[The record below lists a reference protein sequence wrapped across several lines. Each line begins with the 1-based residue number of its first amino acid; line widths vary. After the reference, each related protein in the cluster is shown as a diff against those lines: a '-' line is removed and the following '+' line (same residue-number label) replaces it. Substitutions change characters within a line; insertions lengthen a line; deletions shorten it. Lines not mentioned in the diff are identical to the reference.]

1 MKIRILHVSDFHLKG
16 ENEPVGS
23 FNQKQV
29 IGSLVEY
36 AGKLAKDETPFD
48 LVAITGDL
56 AFRAKPAE
64 YAAAARMCEDLL
76 AALSLDQS
84 RLFVAPGNHDVDRD
98 KIDPLFLKT
107 LYSFQSQDDILE
119 RIGHG
124 IFRKNVKE
132 KLAAFECF
140 AWNVSGKPRYDP
152 ECFHYTEKLRIEKDG
167 GSAMV
172 DILGLNSALFA
183 GKDGD
188 DKQKLALGQFQVDA
202 ALKEAEKGADLSI
215 ALFPPPP
222 FPVSTNAKRFR
233 ETA

>member
-16 ENEPVGS
+16 ENEPVDS

-48 LVAITGDL
+48 LLAITGDL
-56 AFRAKPAE
+56 AYGAKPAE

-107 LYSFQSQDDILE
+107 LYSFQSQDDIL
-119 RIGHG
+119 
-124 IFRKNVKE
+124 
-132 KLAAFECF
+132 
-140 AWNVSGKPRYDP
+140 
-152 ECFHYTEKLRIEKDG
+152 
-167 GSAMV
+167 
-172 DILGLNSALFA
+172 
-183 GKDGD
+183 
-188 DKQKLALGQFQVDA
+188 
-202 ALKEAEKGADLSI
+202 
-215 ALFPPPP
+215 
-222 FPVSTNAKRFR
+222 
-233 ETA
+233 